1 MTDDLQEIDGV
12 GPSREDD
19 LNEAGYET
27 YSDLAEADHE
37 ELAEEINRLSE
48 DKALSLV
55 VQGQNLADLEEADV
69 EESEAEDG
77 SDEEEAEEIEPE
89 EALDELPDE
98 DELEEELNDLEED
111 SQAPSEADSD
121 ESQNEEAEPEEEEGE
136 TDYEVLLDFEGT
148 HEYDTFYHTL
158 IEERCALRRTNRT
171 GVDTYDNLLS
181 SMRAIDVDG
190 EFTVEMTADE
200 LNDLHNAV
208 MEQRYSYQGENLIDY
223 MDALRA
229 VETDLN
235 EIRRDLLF

>member
-19 LNEAGYET
+19 LKEAGYET

-37 ELAEEINRLSE
+37 ELAEQINRLSE

-69 EESEAEDG
+69 EESEAEDD
-77 SDEEEAEEIEPE
+77 SEDEEAEAEAEAE
-89 EALDELPDE
+89 EADSASEN
-98 DELEEELNDLEED
+98 DELEEELNDLEDEIEEE
-111 SQAPSEADSD
+111 EADSD
-121 ESQNEEAEPEEEEGE
+121 ESENEEPEPEEEEGE

-171 GVDTYDNLLS
+171 GVDTYDNLLA

>member
-77 SDEEEAEEIEPE
+77 SDEEEAEAEAEADEEPE
-89 EALDELPDE
+89 PDADADADADDDEPA
-98 DELEEELNDLEED
+98 EE
-111 SQAPSEADSD
+111 S
-121 ESQNEEAEPEEEEGE
+121 E

-171 GVDTYDNLLS
+171 GVDTYDNLLA

>member
-55 VQGQNLADLEEADV
+55 VQGQNLSDLEEADV
-69 EESEAEDG
+69 EESEAEGG
-77 SDEEEAEEIEPE
+77 SDEEEDEAEAEAEEADSASEN
-89 EALDELPDE
+89 
-98 DELEEELNDLEED
+98 DELEEELNDLE
-111 SQAPSEADSD
+111 D
-121 ESQNEEAEPEEEEGE
+121 ETEEEEAEAEDDEEPEPEEEEGE

-171 GVDTYDNLLS
+171 GVDTYDNLLA

>member
-69 EESEAEDG
+69 EESEAEDD
-77 SDEEEAEEIEPE
+77 SEDEGTEEVEPE

-98 DELEEELNDLEED
+98 DELEDELEEEEAED
-111 SQAPSEADSD
+111 EAGSASE
-121 ESQNEEAEPEEEEGE
+121 NEEPEPEEEEGE

-171 GVDTYDNLLS
+171 GVDTYDNLLA

>member
-19 LNEAGYET
+19 LKEAGYET

-69 EESEAEDG
+69 EESEAKSGED
-77 SDEEEAEEIEPE
+77 EAVEPE

-98 DELEEELNDLEED
+98 DELEEEME
-111 SQAPSEADSD
+111 
-121 ESQNEEAEPEEEEGE
+121 EEANSEDEAEEGGE
-136 TDYEVLLDFEGT
+136 TSYEVLLDFEGT
-148 HEYDTFYHTL
+148 NEYDTFYHTL

-171 GVDTYDNLLS
+171 GVDTYESLLS

>member
-55 VQGQNLADLEEADV
+55 VQGQNLSDLEEADV
-69 EESEAEDG
+69 EESEAEDD
-77 SDEEEAEEIEPE
+77 SEDEGTEEVEPE

-98 DELEEELNDLEED
+98 DELEEELEEANAED
-111 SQAPSEADSD
+111 EGGSASE
-121 ESQNEEAEPEEEEGE
+121 NEEPEPEEEEDE

-171 GVDTYDNLLS
+171 GVDTYDNLLA

-190 EFTVEMTADE
+190 EFTVKMSADE

>member
-77 SDEEEAEEIEPE
+77 SEDEEVEEVEPE
-89 EALDELPDE
+89 EALNELPDE
-98 DELEEELNDLEED
+98 NELEEELNDLEED
-111 SQAPSEADSD
+111 LEEE
-121 ESQNEEAEPEEEEGE
+121 ESEPEEEEE
-136 TDYEVLLDFEGT
+136 TSYEVLLDFEGT
-148 HEYDTFYHTL
+148 NEYDTFYHTL

-171 GVDTYDNLLS
+171 GVDTYDNLLA

-208 MEQRYSYQGENLIDY
+208 MEQRYDYQGENLIDY

>member
-55 VQGQNLADLEEADV
+55 VQGQNLSDLEEADV
-69 EESEAEDG
+69 EESEAEDD
-77 SDEEEAEEIEPE
+77 SEDEGTEEVEPE

-98 DELEEELNDLEED
+98 DELEEELEEANAED
-111 SQAPSEADSD
+111 EGGSASE
-121 ESQNEEAEPEEEEGE
+121 NEEPEPEEEEDE

-171 GVDTYDNLLS
+171 GVDTYDNLLA